1 VVTNGYVNVPSGIT
15 LVLESG
21 SLLALEGGDVKGGGT
36 VQVTNGA
43 ELAGTGGIV
52 GTLKNEGTV
61 SLGYG
66 DALNPWYGYQQGPTG
81 ILQVYIRGT
90 GSGNYG
96 WLFLNQVPATLA
108 GNLKVILEGYTPSVG
123 DSFRFL
129 WTKDSTINGWPTS
142 FDFPLLGG
150 GKEFAATKEGTDT
163 GRLIV
168 QSTGSVDL
176 SLTKTAS
183 TTTPTVGDNVTF
195 TVSVKNSGPDAA
207 TTITITDK
215 LASGLDFVSAIPTPS
230 SGSYDANSGDWTIS
244 NLAKDATATLQLVA
258 KVTSITAV
266 VNEAK
271 YTTSTPGDPTPP
283 TTPKVTL
290 VPKPKP
296 QEADVYVT
304 KTVDDDT
311 PRPLDSVKFTVTVGN
326 NGPDAAT
333 GVVVTDTPLSD
344 GLSYNSAMPSQGTFN
359 KDRFVWT
366 VGGLAVGQTETLV
379 LDMTVSRA
387 GEHVN
392 RAEVTSSSPTDPN
405 PGNNEDEMGVYAEQ
419 ADLSVT
425 KTVDDN
431 TPYNGQ
437 TVTFTVTLKND
448 GPDGSGQVKVKD
460 LLPAG
465 LTLVSATP
473 SEGLYDS
480 STGLWSVNALR
491 NGFTATLTLVASV
504 SQSGTLTNTAQV
516 WQAAKYDPDSD
527 PGNNVEAEDDQ
538 QTVTL
543 TAPVTADL
551 RAAMTADKATGD
563 LGAAVRFTLTV
574 TNDGPETATGVT
586 VKDLL
591 PSGLTLASAT
601 PSAGTYTSGTG
612 IWSVGSLTNGATA
625 TLTLTATI
633 AGAGTLTNTAQVQSS
648 AAYDP
653 DSAAG
658 NSAAAEDD
666 QATVT
671 VTVGLG
677 VTGVAPDNGKQGQTL
692 NVTLAG
698 KNFLSGASADFGA
711 GVTVNQVN
719 VDSATQLTTNVTL
732 ATNADLGKRDVTVTN
747 TDGGSATLTNGFEVT
762 DGTPPSVLGCT
773 ARGRSG
779 LDIQFSEPVNQTE
792 VLDKANLDL
801 RAPADSSTPVD
812 LTNAVLTY
820 DAATNTLKVDGLD
833 LPPGRTYQVTLSNVR
848 DLADN
853 VGDPS
858 ACSCNGTVPALW
870 THLFPE
876 GLSLITIPWECSQ
889 INPASLFNLSPAQF
903 RMADWGTTRGG
914 EPGNYVYFDGTTP
927 RFELGEGRWINL
939 TEPTLAAL
947 GEGQAEAAPT
957 GAPFVLPVNKG
968 WFLIG
973 NPWLED
979 LPWSLDQIRVLE
991 DGVDRGSLANQLNK
1005 TFEQRLVEPYC
1016 YPWDGEYKFTFDP
1029 AYARYLVP
1037 GPRTGINDTLKT
1049 YAGAFMHINR
1059 DNLSLSFAPATTARN
1074 AAAVSRDAAPAAGWT
1089 VSLQAMSGDLKD
1101 AALFGVS
1108 DAAGR
1113 AGAVPFQAKKPPQ
1126 VSARWLELAL
1136 TDDALRACNQI
1147 DTRAAA
1153 GPVTWRAAVRSSEP
1167 NREVV
1172 LTWPDLSSVPRD
1184 ASLILVDE
1192 LTGKRQTMRTTAS
1205 YRFRTGAAGE
1215 VRTFRLEAAP
1225 AGAGRLIVTGVTV
1238 TPTRSGFALQY
1249 TLSQDA
1255 EVAIRLVSPTGRAVA
1270 TLSATR
1276 SRGGPNVA
1284 ALPTRTD
1291 AGQALPRGVYLVE
1304 LQAAAEDGR
1313 RAKAVRSVAVR

>member
-1 VVTNGYVNVPSGIT
+1 MVTNGYVNVPSGIT

-516 WQAAKYDPDSD
+516 WQAAKYDPDS
-527 PGNNVEAEDDQ
+527 
-538 QTVTL
+538 
-543 TAPVTADL
+543 
-551 RAAMTADKATGD
+551 
-563 LGAAVRFTLTV
+563 
-574 TNDGPETATGVT
+574 
-586 VKDLL
+586 
-591 PSGLTLASAT
+591 
-601 PSAGTYTSGTG
+601 
-612 IWSVGSLTNGATA
+612 
-625 TLTLTATI
+625 
-633 AGAGTLTNTAQVQSS
+633 
-648 AAYDP
+648 
-653 DSAAG
+653 AAG

-671 VTVGLG
+671 VTVTVRLG

-858 ACSCNGTVPALW
+858 ACSYNGTVPALW